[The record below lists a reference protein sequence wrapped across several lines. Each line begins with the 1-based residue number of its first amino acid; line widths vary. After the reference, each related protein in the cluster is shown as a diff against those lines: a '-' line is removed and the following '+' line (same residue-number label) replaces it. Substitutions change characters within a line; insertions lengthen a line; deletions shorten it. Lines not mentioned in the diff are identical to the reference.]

1 MKYEGLEK
9 LEDLEFKR
17 ITDKKGLILNLV
29 LNYSCSK
36 CHRRLNLREG
46 YIFYPQEKII
56 LCQRCE
62 RKRTKVFRELHKNE
76 PPTRTMNRHM
86 EHYPVPDDGYNQK
99 PIFSKMTA
107 IDIAL
112 SAD

>member
-17 ITDKKGLILNLV
+17 ITDKKGLILTLV

-36 CHRRLNLREG
+36 CHKRLNLREG
-46 YIFYPQEKII
+46 YTFYPQEKII

-62 RKRTKVFRELHKNE
+62 RKRTKVFREE
-76 PPTRTMNRHM
+76 PLTNSRNHLPKR
-86 EHYPVPDDGYNQK
+86 YPVPDDGYNQK

-107 IDIAL
+107 IDIDL